1 MTVGELPSRPWQ
13 IVATDLFHFRGCDY
27 LLLIDYYSRFF
38 ETAKLPGITVT
49 LNLFLL
55 DTGSPMYS
63 EVTIVH
69 NLHQMNSNS
78 SEASVESLTYQ

>member
-27 LLLIDYYSRFF
+27 LLLVDYYSRFF
-38 ETAKLPGITVT
+38 ETAKLPDTTVT

-55 DTGSPMYS
+55 DTAFPMYS
-63 EVTIVH
+63 EVTMVH
-69 NLHQMNSNS
+69 NYIRQIQT
-78 SEASVESLTYQ
+78 VQKPV

>member
-1 MTVGELPSRPWQ
+1 MTIGELTSRPWQ

-38 ETAKLPGITVT
+38 ETAKLPGITVI

-55 DTGSPMYS
+55 DTASPMYS
-63 EVTIVH
+63 EVTMVH
-69 NLHQMNSNS
+69 NLHQTNSNS
-78 SEASVESLTYQ
+78 SEAFGDSLTYQ